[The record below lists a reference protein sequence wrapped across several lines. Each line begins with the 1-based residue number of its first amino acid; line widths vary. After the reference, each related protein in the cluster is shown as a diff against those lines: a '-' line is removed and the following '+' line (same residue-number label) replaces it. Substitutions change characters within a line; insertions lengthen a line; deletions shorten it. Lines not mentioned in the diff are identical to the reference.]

1 MPTKATKKTAQP
13 NVYRPKQATQKS
25 VRYKKEFVEQAAFLA
40 KVGCTDAEVAEFFKV
55 STRTIHRWKNA
66 HKEFQQALEIGK
78 AEADQ
83 RVKDALYSRA
93 VGYYKTVQKAF
104 VRQSDGEVIFAEYQ
118 EHVSPDVTACIFWL
132 KNREPHNWR
141 ERKEITGADGGPIE
155 VDHTPRKVIAEKLQV
170 MRTRL
175 LSKPEEK
182 DVVEVEAEVVDGD
195 AAT

>member
-1 MPTKATKKTAQP
+1 MATKATKKTKDP
-13 NVYRPKQATQKS
+13 NVYRPKQAAQRS
-25 VRYKKEFVEQAAFLA
+25 VRYKKEFVQQAEFLA
-40 KVGCTDAEVAEFFKV
+40 KVGCTDAEFAEFFKV
-55 STRTIHRWKNA
+55 SIRTIHRWKNS

-78 AEADQ
+78 GEADQ

-93 VGYYKTVQKAF
+93 VGYYKTIQKPF
-104 VRQSDGEVIFAEYQ
+104 IRQSDGEVIFAEYQ
-118 EHVSPDVTACIFWL
+118 EHVPPDVTACIFWL

-175 LSKPEEK
+175 LETSDKKELV
-182 DVVEVEAEVVDGD
+182 DIEVEVVDDNAG
-195 AAT
+195 T